1 MKKLTC
7 ILFAVIAMVFV
18 SCGGSKESKK
28 GYDYKPEVKGTFVEY
43 YNIENVNLSF
53 REGHNEFLNSD
64 YIEVVAK
71 FDVVKNDKDIKN
83 EIGNLTPLCTN
94 GSSSWW
100 PDWGN
105 DGNYRWGCCLK
116 VLDPQFTEIC
126 TLYDYDINP
135 LLEHFTNPGDKFSV
149 EWKREVSSF
158 AVGSDIKKYESLKK
172 FVDGEL
178 EGDLHTEVLIGG
190 GVWSG
195 TMQKNYK

>member
-1 MKKLTC
+1 M
-7 ILFAVIAMVFV
+7 VIFVMALV
-18 SCGGSKESKK
+18 SCGRKSKS
-28 GYDYKPEVKGTFVEY
+28 YDYKPEVKGTFAEY
-43 YNIENVNLSF
+43 YDVNNVNLSF
-53 REGHNEFLNSD
+53 EQGHNEYLNSE
-64 YIEVVAK
+64 YIKIIAK

-83 EIGNLTPLCTN
+83 EIGNLTPNCMN
-94 GSSSWW
+94 GWSSYS
-100 PDWGN
+100 DRRLN

-135 LLEHFTNPGDKFSV
+135 LLEHFTNPGNKFSV
-149 EWKREVSSF
+149 EWKGEVSTF
-158 AVGSDIKKYESLKK
+158 AVGSDKKKYETLKK

-178 EGDLHTEVLIGG
+178 DGDLHTEVLIGG